1 MNIKVISWDYKKKP
15 KLKQFFNNINVCM
28 LGSTQIL
35 FSFNIQLFSLLYI
48 YFIYIISNEEQ
59 MISNKKKKK
68 YTHIDIII
76 DLRKRIYIT
85 YYTR

>member
-35 FSFNIQLFSLLYI
+35 FSFNIQLFSL
-48 YFIYIISNEEQ
+48 
-59 MISNKKKKK
+59 
-68 YTHIDIII
+68 
-76 DLRKRIYIT
+76 
-85 YYTR
+85 

>member
-1 MNIKVISWDYKKKP
+1 
-15 KLKQFFNNINVCM
+15 M

-35 FSFNIQLFSLLYI
+35 FSFNIQLFSLPYI

-76 DLRKRIYIT
+76 DLRKRFI
-85 YYTR
+85 